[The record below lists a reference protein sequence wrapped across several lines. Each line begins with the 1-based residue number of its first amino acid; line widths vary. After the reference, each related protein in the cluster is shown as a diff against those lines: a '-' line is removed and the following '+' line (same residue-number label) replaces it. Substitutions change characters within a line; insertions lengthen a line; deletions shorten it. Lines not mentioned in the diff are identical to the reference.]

1 VKEKTFLPAPRL
13 KGMDKHDRPCIK
25 ICRYDDDSGWCLGC
39 GMTKQEKKAWKHVPA
54 YRPVIRDA
62 LPARLGALAG
72 QGYVTGPEAGKKK
85 HKD

>member
-1 VKEKTFLPAPRL
+1 
-13 KGMDKHDRPCIK
+13 
-25 ICRYDDDSGWCLGC
+25 
-39 GMTKQEKKAWKHVPA
+39 
-54 YRPVIRDA
+54 VIRDA